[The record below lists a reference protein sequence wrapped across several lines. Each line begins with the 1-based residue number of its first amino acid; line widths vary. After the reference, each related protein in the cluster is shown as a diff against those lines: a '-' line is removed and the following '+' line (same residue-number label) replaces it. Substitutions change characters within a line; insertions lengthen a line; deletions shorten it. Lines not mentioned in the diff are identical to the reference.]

1 MAELVGGAILSA
13 FLPVLF
19 ERLASPE
26 FRKFFDGQIL
36 QGELKKL
43 KITLNSVNGLLTD
56 AEEKQITKPDV
67 KIWLDHLREAIYEAD
82 DLLDEIEYKALK
94 SKLKATSWM
103 EKATGFISKY
113 KIRQRLEAILNT
125 LQLLLDQKDTLG
137 LAEKLSLPPKTPTTS
152 LRDDDDD
159 SEIDTRVKDKEA
171 IIESLLSD
179 SDSLVVM
186 PIWGMGGIGKT
197 TLAQLVYNDTRIEA
211 QFQHRPW
218 IFVSEV
224 FDVTRVTKDIL
235 RVVNPESSNYDRL
248 DLLQRQLLKEF
259 SSLERK
265 LLIVLDDFWSDN
277 TRDWYTFLKPFLEV
291 EARKAMIKIVVT
303 TRHESVAS
311 LTLTGP
317 VEVRHLNELTDRECW
332 YLLEKHAFVKDDSN
346 AYPQLKAHGEKIAKN
361 CRGLPLAAKTI
372 GRLLSAERD
381 VQKWKEISSSDIW
394 DLKNEDINSAL
405 RLSYHYL
412 SSLSKRCFAYCAL
425 FPKGYEFG
433 KEEVVLLWM
442 AEGFFVQAQGNNSKK
457 EMEEI
462 GNGHFND
469 LVTRSFFQRSKGS
482 KSHFVMHD
490 LFNDLAKFVSGE
502 FCSRLEGNNSSNIVK
517 RTRHVSYADVDLDS
531 LQKFSGACKDNV
543 LRTFISLE
551 PLERRSTF
559 KRRSTLKTDDVM
571 LLKFNCKIQ
580 QIYLK
585 KY

>member
-113 KIRQRLEAILNT
+113 KIRQ
-125 LQLLLDQKDTLG
+125 
-137 LAEKLSLPPKTPTTS
+137 
-152 LRDDDDD
+152 
-159 SEIDTRVKDKEA
+159 
-171 IIESLLSD
+171 
-179 SDSLVVM
+179 
-186 PIWGMGGIGKT
+186 
-197 TLAQLVYNDTRIEA
+197 RIEA